1 MCLFRKNIFLA
12 FFKHL
17 LRQTSHLEQPCRITQ
32 GQLDPSCCC
41 CLLQVTH
48 PAHETSQ
55 GDVAGV
61 RLRSQ
66 ERHQTSLLLREL
78 TQTQRGAESSPEL
91 GRPCRRGNG
100 ATPQGWAGPR
110 LPALREGGSC
120 HSQSHRRSPT
130 SREVKEKGKK
140 PRETKVLETLQPKQ
154 PNLRQGKAG
163 RGSRDRKEK
172 KHLSKITP
180 QEANSVFKS
189 GSALN

>member
-12 FFKHL
+12 FFKSL
-17 LRQTSHLEQPCRITQ
+17 LRQTSRLEQPCRITQ

-41 CLLQVTH
+41 CLL
-48 PAHETSQ
+48 PAPETSQ

-61 RLRSQ
+61 RPRSQ

-78 TQTQRGAESSPEL
+78 TQTQRGAESSPEA

-120 HSQSHRRSPT
+120 HSQSHRCSPT
-130 SREVKEKGKK
+130 SREVKEKGEK
-140 PRETKVLETLQPKQ
+140 PRQTEVLETLQPEQ
-154 PNLRQGKAG
+154 PDLRQGKAG
-163 RGSRDRKEK
+163 RGSRDQKEK
-172 KHLSKITP
+172 KAP
-180 QEANSVFKS
+180 E
-189 GSALN
+189 